1 MYNMIAVQ
9 TSYVR
14 QWSFGNQNKKLVSQ
28 SPQNPHS
35 WKHMVPEEKRK
46 RNGRLN
52 GSLELNLPKL
62 ATPEEKRKKNGSVNG
77 SSALNAGPGRKTEEK
92 RKGKRKKAISVQME
106 NIVICLEELSVYRAC
121 TAYWQTV
128 SSRMDYWVAAGTVD
142 LIVGPMTG
150 NISFCTTQHL
160 FGSML
165 E

>member
-1 MYNMIAVQ
+1 
-9 TSYVR
+9 
-14 QWSFGNQNKKLVSQ
+14 
-28 SPQNPHS
+28 
-35 WKHMVPEEKRK
+35 MVPEEKRK
-46 RNGRLN
+46 RNGRVN
-52 GSLELNLPKL
+52 GSPNNNPSKL
-62 ATPEEKRKKNGSVNG
+62 AAPEGKRKKSGSVNG
-77 SSALNAGPGRKTEEK
+77 GSIQNTGPGRKTEEK
-92 RKGKRKKAISVQME
+92 RKGKRKKVISVQME
-106 NIVICLEELSVYRAC
+106 NIVIFLEELSVYRAC